1 MNNNKQD
8 SFRKVIHNDFLQND
22 FWKTSKKEW
31 TETQEYYLN
40 DAQKEELQ
48 NMGKLKKFIYVV
60 FWLLRD
66 LFLKL
71 PQNRRIIL
79 LLSVLIL
86 FHYQHLVSSGEEGS
100 IFLIVSITGLIFVL
114 MLELKDKLLA
124 QDELHAGRAVQMAM
138 MPELLKNTDN
148 WEIWMFSR
156 PALEVGGDIIDYQEI
171 DNNRLG
177 ITLGD
182 ISGKGLGAALLMVK
196 LQATIRALAD
206 NNPDLSTLA
215 QKVNKIYY
223 RDKPKGSFASLVYAE
238 PQKNGT
244 INYFNAGHMH
254 PICIHNGDL
263 ITRDSRS
270 PALGLLKSAVFKV
283 DNFQLSPGDYFII
296 FSDGVTEAMNDN
308 DDLYGILRLNNI
320 IKLASKENIEALA
333 KAIMDDVVRFLGDN
347 KQNDDLSL
355 VIIKYK

>member
-1 MNNNKQD
+1 MIFFKMIFGKLQKKNGLRL
-8 SFRKVIHNDFLQND
+8 RK
-22 FWKTSKKEW
+22 
-31 TETQEYYLN
+31 YYLN
-40 DAQKEELQ
+40 DSQKEDLQ
-48 NMGKLKKFIYVV
+48 NMGKLKKSIYVV

-100 IFLIVSITGLIFVL
+100 IFLIISITGLIFVL

-124 QDELHAGRAVQMAM
+124 QDELHAGRTVQMAM

-171 DNNRLG
+171 DNSRIG

-223 RDKPKGSFASLVYAE
+223 RDKPKGSFASLVMQNPE
-238 PQKNGT
+238 RMVLLT
-244 INYFNAGHMH
+244 ILM
-254 PICIHNGDL
+254 PVIC
-263 ITRDSRS
+263 TQF
-270 PALGLLKSAVFKV
+270 AFKMA
-283 DNFQLSPGDYFII
+283 F
-296 FSDGVTEAMNDN
+296 
-308 DDLYGILRLNNI
+308 
-320 IKLASKENIEALA
+320 
-333 KAIMDDVVRFLGDN
+333 
-347 KQNDDLSL
+347 
-355 VIIKYK
+355 